1 MSPTHPPTES
11 ETGAGEASARS
22 GSAAARR
29 GADTRERILE
39 VAERTF
45 AWEGFAG
52 AHLQAIAEEVGVQ
65 KTALYYYYPS
75 KAALYEAVLLRIL
88 AQLDATLREVLERD
102 EPPAER
108 LEHLVMAMNDL
119 LAERSSA
126 SKILVRIWVDRVRIE
141 EARLRPAV
149 EQPLARL
156 LTFLREGV
164 DAGVF
169 VRMSSRNL
177 FQTLLGAIVFHYAT
191 GEFGARVLGV
201 ESLFEPDAVAW
212 RRRELQRL
220 VRRGL
225 LRERRGDAED
235 EEA

>member
-1 MSPTHPPTES
+1 MSATRTPEETPLPPDEAHPQSRATPL
-11 ETGAGEASARS
+11 
-22 GSAAARR
+22 RR
-29 GADTRERILE
+29 GGETRERILA
-39 VAERTF
+39 VAEHTF

-88 AQLDATLREVLERD
+88 AQLDATLREALERD
-102 EPPAER
+102 EPHADR

-126 SKILVRIWVDRVRIE
+126 SKLLVRIWVDRVRIE

-201 ESLFEPDAVAW
+201 ESLFEPEAVAW
-212 RRRELQRL
+212 RRRELRRL
-220 VRRGL
+220 VRQGL
-225 LRERRGDAED
+225 LRERRGDD
-235 EEA
+235 EG